1 MGGTAWRQHEE
12 EGGRGDCKSNRRTD
26 SETWLR
32 RRVRQDKV
40 CLLRGRG
47 KADLPVRSSPFF
59 SEKEGKQER
68 QGCPTGRRSMAG
80 RGRFGAVIF
89 ILCLS
94 IARYKTARLPPAASF
109 GPGGPNGCTLTPF
122 FSGAASLFL
131 FETFLLFSAVLLLSF
146 FETFLLSTGA
156 SSLFLFETFSRP
168 SLPWPICL
176 LPVRRAF
183 PPSPAGGGAQVGGGR
198 GGENGRK
205 ERGKR
210 ERQKRDECVG
220 VHTCIQASTTGVPGA
235 RHPPSKPVLLRPS
248 PCPLLLGSLPPPP
261 RTYCDAL

>member
-1 MGGTAWRQHEE
+1 
-12 EGGRGDCKSNRRTD
+12 
-26 SETWLR
+26 
-32 RRVRQDKV
+32 
-40 CLLRGRG
+40 
-47 KADLPVRSSPFF
+47 
-59 SEKEGKQER
+59 
-68 QGCPTGRRSMAG
+68 MAG

-94 IARYKTARLPPAASF
+94 IARYKTARLPQAASF

-131 FETFLLFSAVLLLSF
+131 FETFLLFSAVLLLSLLRHFSSFYRRCFSLF

-183 PPSPAGGGAQVGGGR
+183 PPSPAGGGAQVGGG
-198 GGENGRK
+198 
-205 ERGKR
+205 ERGR
-210 ERQKRDECVG
+210 EWKK
-220 VHTCIQASTTGVPGA
+220 GA
-235 RHPPSKPVLLRPS
+235 REE
-248 PCPLLLGSLPPPP
+248 
-261 RTYCDAL
+261 RTTEKG